1 MDLKCQLGHS
11 PNKRGKGVNHT
22 AGVEIPNEGLTCV
35 LENSSERQL
44 SLNAY
49 FQDWTFYIR
58 FAQLVDNY

>member
-49 FQDWTFYIR
+49 FQD
-58 FAQLVDNY
+58 